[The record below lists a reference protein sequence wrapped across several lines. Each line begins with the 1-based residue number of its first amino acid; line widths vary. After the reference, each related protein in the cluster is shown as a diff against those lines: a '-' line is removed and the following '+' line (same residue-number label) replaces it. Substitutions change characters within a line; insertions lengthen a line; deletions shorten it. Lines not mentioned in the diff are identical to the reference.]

1 MKINTYSNIFDR
13 LVAVLLAPQNVIA
26 YEQTVYKEARRY
38 SDYTGGIW
46 KIATVEDYE
55 GQFMFPI
62 GDETYKVAVDTNGY
76 EGEMS
81 NVAFGLFCSICA
93 HEDLMDIAHEQ
104 NLDSLAIKLKA
115 EFDKIMNIIY
125 DHEEGVE
132 IVRALD

>member
-13 LVAVLLAPQNVIA
+13 LAAVLLAPQNVMA
-26 YEQTVYKEARRY
+26 YEQMIYKEARRY

-46 KIATVEDYE
+46 KIATVEGYE
-55 GQFMFPI
+55 GQFMYPL
-62 GDETYKVAVDTNGY
+62 GDDKYKVTVNANGY

-93 HEDLMDIAHEQ
+93 YEDLMDIAHEQ
-104 NLDSLAIKLKA
+104 NLDSLALRLKR

-132 IVRALD
+132 LVRALD